1 MEETVKS
8 QAEAS
13 RWVYDYSD
21 MLYRY
26 ALQRVRSADTAKD
39 LVQDTFLS
47 AWRNYDKYRGEA
59 SVKSWLFV
67 ILKSKLIDYYRRVA
81 GNVTGTLVTDDAGE
95 AQFFNRSDHWLR
107 GAMPAAWR
115 TDEESSLEKAEF
127 YSVLDGCKRKLKD
140 VQNAV
145 FTMKYMEDLD
155 SDEICKVLDLS
166 PSNYWVLLHRA
177 KLQLRAC
184 LEMNWFMR

>member
-1 MEETVKS
+1 
-8 QAEAS
+8 
-13 RWVYDYSD
+13 
-21 MLYRY
+21 
-26 ALQRVRSADTAKD
+26 
-39 LVQDTFLS
+39 
-47 AWRNYDKYRGEA
+47 
-59 SVKSWLFV
+59 
-67 ILKSKLIDYYRRVA
+67 
-81 GNVTGTLVTDDAGE
+81 
-95 AQFFNRSDHWLR
+95 
-107 GAMPAAWR
+107 MPATWR
-115 TDEESSLEKAEF
+115 VDEESSLEKAGI

-166 PSNYWVLLHRA
+166 PSNYGCCCIVL

>member
-13 RWVYDYSD
+13 QWVYDYSD

-26 ALQRVRSADTAKD
+26 ALQRVRSAETAKD

-47 AWRNYDKYRGEA
+47 AWRNYEGYRGEA

-67 ILKSKLIDYYRRVA
+67 ILKRKLIDYYRRVA
-81 GNVTGTLVTDDAGE
+81 GTVTEALDVDDAGE
-95 AQFFNRSDHWLR
+95 ARFFNRSDHWLR
-107 GAMPAAWR
+107 SALPAVWR
-115 TDEESSLEKAEF
+115 EDEESSLEKSEF
-127 YSVLDGCKRKLKD
+127 YAVLDGCKRKLKE
-140 VQNAV
+140 VQSAV

-177 KLQLRAC
+177 KVQLRAC

>member
-13 RWVYDYSD
+13 QWVYDYSD

-47 AWRNYDKYRGEA
+47 AWRNYGNYRGDA

-67 ILKSKLIDYYRRVA
+67 ILKSKLIDYYRRIA

-95 AQFFNRSDHWLR
+95 VQFFNRSDHWLR
-107 GAMPAAWR
+107 GAMPATWR
-115 TDEESSLEKAEF
+115 VDEESSLEKAEF